1 MELARIPRRSVAQP
15 LGWLA
20 PAILFLGSAAAYD
33 NARPQI
39 DRVSPLG
46 AQRGTTRTVELK
58 GNHLSN
64 IQRVDFDCDDLAWVE
79 TVHSSAGKLLG
90 KISVAADA
98 PLGPHMFRVWTL
110 DGYSTAAMF
119 NVGQFP
125 DVAEA
130 EPNDSVT
137 QARRVNGPAEV
148 HGLLD
153 PSSDIDVFA
162 IEAAAGERWSFDLR
176 SIEYGSSLECKISL
190 LDAKGRRI
198 AYNDDRND
206 YDETPFIEHVFDDSG
221 IYFVMLDLY
230 RGPRGFSLGSNSSY
244 TLRVTQLP
252 TLRYAAPLGARVGA
266 KTKIRLSGS
275 ALASIEGVY
284 LTEVRAAE
292 YARMT
297 YPYTMPIRI
306 GEDPPTAAEVARID
320 GKVLERSPD
329 SVMAEFGVP
338 ADARTGLWKLWVAG
352 PAGVADGPSIE
363 LTGIAELTEA
373 TAGQGDWRQGPFV
386 INGSLGAD
394 REKDTYRIQAVA
406 GEPLHIWTL
415 STQLGIPHLD
425 PVIKLHGESGKKL
438 AENDDT
444 VGAYGTLIGNPDST
458 VFYTPE
464 KDQRLTLTI
473 EDRTKRGGPSY
484 QYRLKVASEKPSFQ
498 LFTTPENFSVVR
510 GGSAE
515 IIVLMPREQGFDGEA
530 AVWFEGLPAGIEAPR
545 GTFREHQKFEPNNDG
560 ADMIIPQ
567 IKFLIEVPE
576 SVEAG
581 IYPIRVLGVR
591 TEDESEPNRRVIEA
605 NTNLMMGPLLDLWNW
620 VRRPLPE
627 ITMTVVEPTDVQ
639 LSLEKKSLTLQ
650 QGKSDKVT
658 VKAVNLPEGSQVV
671 ARNLPTDVSYRVTG
685 HNSDQITVHIE
696 AGHSAQI
703 GPAQFSVESKVRDRW
718 TSAGLVQLVIK
729 EAETVQSASR

>member
-1 MELARIPRRSVAQP
+1 M
-15 LGWLA
+15 
-20 PAILFLGSAAAYD
+20 
-33 NARPQI
+33 
-39 DRVSPLG
+39 
-46 AQRGTTRTVELK
+46 K

-79 TVHSSAGKLLG
+79 TVRASAGKLLG

-125 DVAEA
+125 DVGEA

-176 SIEYGSSLECKISL
+176 SIEYGSSLECKMSL

-275 ALASIEGVY
+275 ALASVEGVY
-284 LTEVRAAE
+284 LTEARSAE

-306 GEDPPTAAEVARID
+306 GEDPPTAAGVARID
-320 GKVLERSPD
+320 GKVLERSSE
-329 SVMAEFGVP
+329 SVTAEFDVL
-338 ADARTGLWKLWVAG
+338 ADARTGLWKLWAAG
-352 PAGVADGPSIE
+352 SEGAADGPSIE
-363 LTGIAELTEA
+363 LTGFPELTEA
-373 TAGQGDWRQGPFV
+373 SAAQGDWRQGPYV
-386 INGSLGAD
+386 INGSL
-394 REKDTYRIQAVA
+394 EKERDKHTYEIQAAA
-406 GEPLHIWTL
+406 GKPLHIWTL

-425 PVIKLHGESGKKL
+425 PVIALRDQSGKKL

-458 VFYTPE
+458 LFYTPE
-464 KDQRLTLTI
+464 KNQRLTLTV

-484 QYRLKVASEKPSFQ
+484 QYRLKVASEKPSFL
-498 LFTTPENFSVVR
+498 LFTTPENFTVER

-530 AVWFEGLPAGIEAPR
+530 TIWFEDMPTGIEAPR
-545 GTFREHQKFEPNNDG
+545 AKFRADQTFEPNADG

-567 IKFLIEVPE
+567 IKFHIEVPE

-581 IYPIRVLGVR
+581 VYPIRVFGVA
-591 TEDESEPNRRVIEA
+591 TEEESRPDRRVIEA
-605 NTNLMMGPLLDLWNW
+605 NTCLMMGPLLDLWNW

-627 ITMTVVEPTDVQ
+627 ITMTVIEPTNVE

-650 QGKSDKVT
+650 QGKSGEVT
-658 VKAVNLPEGSQVV
+658 LKAVNLPDSSEVV
-671 ARNLPTDVSYRVTG
+671 ARNLPPGASYRVTG
-685 HNSDQITVHIE
+685 REGSQITMQID
-696 AGHSAQI
+696 AGAGAQI
-703 GPAQFSVESKVRDRW
+703 GPSQFSVESKVRDRW
-718 TSAGLVQLVIK
+718 ASAGLVQLVIK
-729 EAETVQSASR
+729 EAELIESASR